1 MEHFLEKYKIKLKVS
16 SGKSEN
22 TLDSYFRDLN
32 QYHSFLDTKL
42 KIKSIKN
49 VTLGNIRTYVR
60 FLNDRGMS
68 ANSIK
73 RAISS
78 IRNYHNYLIEE
89 KKMKDNPAYHIK
101 TPKVNRK
108 LPKVLTVQEI
118 DIIFDS
124 IPNNDP
130 MAIRDQNIFEL
141 LYSCGLRVTEL
152 CDLKIADVKVDD
164 SDKDKVSS
172 GIINV
177 KGKGENSRYVPIG
190 PIALKNLVKYIK
202 EIRPAFAKSDPKVKE
217 VFLSRNSKK
226 LTRMMIWILLKKWTE
241 HANIKK
247 DISPH
252 TLRHSFAT
260 HLLEG
265 GADLRSV
272 QEMLGHADIT
282 TTEIYTHL
290 DKEHLKQVHREFH
303 PRF

>member
-1 MEHFLEKYKIKLKVS
+1 M
-16 SGKSEN
+16 
-22 TLDSYFRDLN
+22 
-32 QYHSFLDTKL
+32 
-42 KIKSIKN
+42 
-49 VTLGNIRTYVR
+49 
-60 FLNDRGMS
+60 
-68 ANSIK
+68 
-73 RAISS
+73 
-78 IRNYHNYLIEE
+78 
-89 KKMKDNPAYHIK
+89 
-101 TPKVNRK
+101 NRK
-108 LPKVLTVQEI
+108 LPKILTVQEI

-124 IPNNDP
+124 IPNDDP

-152 CDLKIADVKVDD
+152 CDLKKDDVRVD
-164 SDKDKVSS
+164 S
-172 GIINV
+172 GIIHV
-177 KGKGENSRYVPIG
+177 KGKGEKIRYVPIG
-190 PIALKNLVKYIK
+190 PIVLKNLMSYINDV
-202 EIRPAFAKSDPKVKE
+202 RPSLSKGDTKVKE

-226 LTRMMIWILLKKWTE
+226 LTRMMIWILLKKWTKN
-241 HANIKK
+241 ANITK

-290 DKEHLKQVHREFH
+290 DKEHLKQVHRDFH

>member
-22 TLDSYFRDLN
+22 TMQSYFRDLN

-124 IPNNDP
+124 IPNNDK

-152 CDLKIADVKVDD
+152 CDLKKDDIRAD
-164 SDKDKVSS
+164 S
-172 GIINV
+172 GIIHI
-177 KGKGENSRYVPIG
+177 KGKGQKVRYVPIG
-190 PIALKNLVKYIK
+190 PIPLKNLIDYIDNV
-202 EIRPAFAKSDPKVKE
+202 RPDLAKSNPKVKE

>member
-1 MEHFLEKYKIKLKVS
+1 MKHFLEKYKIKLKVS

-49 VTLGNIRTYVR
+49 VTLGNIRSYIR

-89 KKMKDNPAYHIK
+89 KKTKDNPAYHIK

-108 LPKVLTVQEI
+108 LPKILTVQEI

-124 IPNNDP
+124 IPNDDP

-152 CDLKIADVKVDD
+152 CDLKKDDVRVD
-164 SDKDKVSS
+164 S
-172 GIINV
+172 GIIHV
-177 KGKGENSRYVPIG
+177 KGKGEKIRYVPIG
-190 PIALKNLVKYIK
+190 PIVLKNLMSYINDV
-202 EIRPAFAKSDPKVKE
+202 RPSLSKGDPKVKE

-226 LTRMMIWILLKKWTE
+226 LTRMMIWILLKKWTKN
-241 HANIKK
+241 ANITK

-290 DKEHLKQVHREFH
+290 DKEHLKQVHRDFH

>member
-22 TLDSYFRDLN
+22 TMQSYFRDLN

-108 LPKVLTVQEI
+108 LPTVLTVQEI

-124 IPNNDP
+124 IPNNDT

-152 CDLKIADVKVDD
+152 CDLKKDDIRAD
-164 SDKDKVSS
+164 S
-172 GIINV
+172 GIIHI
-177 KGKGENSRYVPIG
+177 KGKGQKVRYVPIG
-190 PIALKNLVKYIK
+190 PIPLKNLIDYIDNV
-202 EIRPAFAKSDPKVKE
+202 RPDLAKSNPKVKE

>member
-22 TLDSYFRDLN
+22 TMQSYFRDLN

-108 LPKVLTVQEI
+108 LPTVLTVHEI
-118 DIIFDS
+118 DIIFNS
-124 IPNNDP
+124 IPNNDK

-152 CDLKIADVKVDD
+152 CDLKKDDIRVD
-164 SDKDKVSS
+164 S
-172 GIINV
+172 GIIHI
-177 KGKGENSRYVPIG
+177 KGKGQKVRYVPIG
-190 PIALKNLVKYIK
+190 PIPLKNLIDYIDNV
-202 EIRPAFAKSDPKVKE
+202 RPDLAKSNPKVKE

>member
-22 TLDSYFRDLN
+22 TMQSYFRDLN

-108 LPKVLTVQEI
+108 LPTVLTVHEI
-118 DIIFDS
+118 DIIFNS
-124 IPNNDP
+124 IPNNDK

-152 CDLKIADVKVDD
+152 CDLKKDD
-164 SDKDKVSS
+164 IRGDS
-172 GIINV
+172 GIIHI
-177 KGKGENSRYVPIG
+177 KGKGQKVRYVPIG
-190 PIALKNLVKYIK
+190 PIPLKNLIDYIDNV
-202 EIRPAFAKSDPKVKE
+202 RPDLAKSNPKVKE

-282 TTEIYTHL
+282 TTEVYTHL